1 MAKKR
6 ISDAKPQSAEVESM
20 PIDHIA
26 KYSQQQRRGP
36 PPKRRSDFSFFFSS
50 SSSNSA
56 TSSSPPSSMSS
67 SDYLPRFSNCKD
79 GLSNAA
85 AVSSDE
91 AKDTGRQSLGFTPVK
106 CCKSWM
112 LVAPNKLEGT
122 ESSDVCMTP
131 VSVVLE
137 RTDYEVLSPAEL
149 QASNEDHANPFQQL
163 SSPDEPNNL
172 DRADPISGGCI
183 ISNPRSIEDDS
194 SEKGRGKRK
203 RKPTSFF
210 SDDLYSPSR
219 SPKKVRRYRIMRYL
233 GLMAPVG
240 SPYSFNN

>member
-137 RTDYEVLSPAEL
+137 RTDYEVLSPAEGAIAQSCSFISFYRKSCSQWTMHML
-149 QASNEDHANPFQQL
+149 HSPFSYMSL
-163 SSPDEPNNL
+163 HL
-172 DRADPISGGCI
+172 
-183 ISNPRSIEDDS
+183 DDS
-194 SEKGRGKRK
+194 NYQSI
-203 RKPTSFF
+203 
-210 SDDLYSPSR
+210 LH
-219 SPKKVRRYRIMRYL
+219 KV
-233 GLMAPVG
+233 P
-240 SPYSFNN
+240 N

>member
-67 SDYLPRFSNCKD
+67 S
-79 GLSNAA
+79 
-85 AVSSDE
+85 VSSDE

-137 RTDYEVLSPAEL
+137 RTDYEVLSPAEGAIAQSCSFISFYRKSCSQWTMHML
-149 QASNEDHANPFQQL
+149 HSPFSYMSL
-163 SSPDEPNNL
+163 HL
-172 DRADPISGGCI
+172 
-183 ISNPRSIEDDS
+183 DDS
-194 SEKGRGKRK
+194 NYQSI
-203 RKPTSFF
+203 
-210 SDDLYSPSR
+210 LH
-219 SPKKVRRYRIMRYL
+219 KV
-233 GLMAPVG
+233 P
-240 SPYSFNN
+240 N

>member
-67 SDYLPRFSNCKD
+67 S
-79 GLSNAA
+79 
-85 AVSSDE
+85 VSSDE

>member
-1 MAKKR
+1 MAKKKEEPETSR
-6 ISDAKPQSAEVESM
+6 
-20 PIDHIA
+20 PIDNIA

-36 PPKRRSDFSFFFSS
+36 PPKRRSDFSFFSTSS
-50 SSSNSA
+50 SSSSSA
-56 TSSSPPSSMSS
+56 AAAASSPPSSMST
-67 SDYLPRFSNCKD
+67 SDYSPTFSNCKD
-79 GLSNAA
+79 GLSKVA

-91 AKDTGRQSLGFTPVK
+91 AKDGGRQSLAFTPVK
-106 CCKSWM
+106 CRKSWM
-112 LVAPNKLEGT
+112 LVTPNQIQGT

-137 RTDYEVLSPAEL
+137 RTDYEVLSTAEL
-149 QASNEDHANPFQQL
+149 QASNEDHASPFQQL
-163 SSPDEPNNL
+163 SSPDEANNL
-172 DRADPISGGCI
+172 DRGDPYSGGCI

-203 RKPTSFF
+203 RKPRSFF

-219 SPKKVRRYRIMRYL
+219 SPRKVRRYRIMRYL

-240 SPYSFNN
+240 SPYSVNN